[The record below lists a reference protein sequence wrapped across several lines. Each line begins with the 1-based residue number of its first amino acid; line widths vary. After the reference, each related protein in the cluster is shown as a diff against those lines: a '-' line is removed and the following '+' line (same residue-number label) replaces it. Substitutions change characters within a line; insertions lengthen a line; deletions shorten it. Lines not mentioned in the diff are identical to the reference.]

1 MMVSRKTRYPKV
13 MTIDEFDDHGWEI
26 EIQLADD
33 KLDDFTIVVQG
44 TEDRV
49 DAADVIAEAIG
60 GVVYYQVDLES
71 GDRGYSR
78 EQSTWI
84 GIFEVVK

>member
-1 MMVSRKTRYPKV
+1 MVSRKTRYPKV

-33 KLDDFTIVVQG
+33 KLDDYTIVVQG
-44 TEDRV
+44 TEDRA
-49 DAADVIAEAIG
+49 DAAQVIAEAIG

-78 EQSTWI
+78 EEDTWI